1 MQHLEVSGVVRPL
14 KWPLGVKCLR
24 KKPKKI
30 IIRRRRAMDDRVV
43 HDAAPRGPA
52 SDYEI
57 TWCLSKVHPV

>member
-1 MQHLEVSGVVRPL
+1 MQHLEVSGAVRPL
-14 KWPLGVKCLR
+14 KWSLGVKWLK
-24 KKPKKI
+24 KKPKK
-30 IIRRRRAMDDRVV
+30 RRRRAMDDRVV